1 MAENRGSIRFVR
13 TAWKELF
20 SRLGSLNTRCFTSD
34 PQNRESDKG
43 IMRAKGD
50 NPTCTYS
57 RAHYQLRNAKP
68 SQKMIYNWKI
78 CLLQRPLGAPFQ
90 TEAINVEP
98 TPWHQSPFPPP
109 STNQNHPIL
118 ASHHPSSDL
127 NPNQP
132 SSLIAN
138 LCTLPTNHK
147 LAMHYGRKTRS
158 INSPDLGEHEHRAS
172 WTRVNMQGWAFG
184 WIILLK
190 VGRAAVVFWSS
201 WRKTQV
207 PSY

>member
-1 MAENRGSIRFVR
+1 MPPKKYQTFSTKSNMTENMPATTPSWRTPLALPNQTHPMTSI
-13 TAWKELF
+13 
-20 SRLGSLNTRCFTSD
+20 
-34 PQNRESDKG
+34 PQ
-43 IMRAKGD
+43 
-50 NPTCTYS
+50 
-57 RAHYQLRNAKP
+57 
-68 SQKMIYNWKI
+68 
-78 CLLQRPLGAPFQ
+78 
-90 TEAINVEP
+90 
-98 TPWHQSPFPPP
+98 P

-127 NPNQP
+127 TPNQQ
-132 SSLIAN
+132 SSLIAT

-172 WTRVNMQGWAFG
+172 WTRVNVQGWAFG